1 LYQPKVNSQTGDIIA
16 VESLL
21 RWKHPIFGIIPN
33 GKWIPIMENSKYLKP
48 IGLWVLK
55 TATKTIYNFNKENN
69 CKLKVS
75 VNADIRELVSDYYLE
90 DIKKLPIQYRE
101 ILTIEL
107 LERKTVKYWN
117 ELENIVKKFKTL
129 KIKFSFDDFGTG
141 NTSLKYLTRVLPD
154 EIKIDRSFVTNI
166 NSSKSKNITTAIIAM
181 AKSLNMEIVA
191 EGAET
196 KEEIETLH
204 NLGCDII
211 QGFYYSKP
219 IRIEELREFIKNGI
233 ISEKKG

>member
-1 LYQPKVNSQTGDIIA
+1 MQNLLSIVII
-16 VESLL
+16 
-21 RWKHPIFGIIPN
+21 
-33 GKWIPIMENSKYLKP
+33 
-48 IGLWVLK
+48 
-55 TATKTIYNFNKENN
+55 
-69 CKLKVS
+69 
-75 VNADIRELVSDYYLE
+75 
-90 DIKKLPIQYRE
+90 
-101 ILTIEL
+101 IL
-107 LERKTVKYWN
+107 N
-117 ELENIVKKFKTL
+117 
-129 KIKFSFDDFGTG
+129 IKFSFDDFGTG
-141 NTSLKYLTRVLPD
+141 NTSLKYLTKILPD

-181 AKSLNMEIVA
+181 AKSLNMNIVA